1 MKSIRAIKGRNSKVV
16 SGSQYRHLS
25 RDQQSKCEQCE
36 QFDKMVKKL
45 RETIRALRFKLERFE
60 DKYNDLKLFKSNTT
74 SADGNGSNVKLVHHG
89 RQDKLFFKIIYIFF
103 ACIVIFRLGALRSV
117 GKCREELRI
126 L

>member
-1 MKSIRAIKGRNSKVV
+1 M

-25 RDQQSKCEQCE
+25 RDHQSKCEQCE

-60 DKYNDLKLFKSNTT
+60 EKYNDLKLFKSNTT

-89 RQDKLFFKIIYIFF
+89 RQDKL
-103 ACIVIFRLGALRSV
+103 
-117 GKCREELRI
+117 
-126 L
+126 